1 MVHGACPRP
10 ENEVR
15 NLSVGADSNRW
26 ISDNHKLG
34 FLLISSHSV
43 SDLPYHSII
52 QWSSG
57 RRNDDLE
64 LSALSLVSHE
74 EVYGKVNSTCVA
86 DDKQSARILHINP
99 MDYGLTFY
107 IRPNERGTQ
116 MAHKLL
122 SVNYSHIIVLD
133 MSQSEK
139 MCDLCQYPNWSSS
152 RSRRH

>member
-1 MVHGACPRP
+1 MAPAQGLKMRLGTFLWELTPIAGSQIITSWVSCWYHPIQSAICPIIPSFSDRLGV
-10 ENEVR
+10 ETMTLNYL
-15 NLSVGADSNRW
+15 LS
-26 ISDNHKLG
+26 
-34 FLLISSHSV
+34 
-43 SDLPYHSII
+43 
-52 QWSSG
+52 
-57 RRNDDLE
+57 
-64 LSALSLVSHE
+64 LSLVSHE

-107 IRPNERGTQ
+107 IRPNERGTP

-139 MCDLCQYPNWSSS
+139 MCDVCQYPNWSRS

>member
-1 MVHGACPRP
+1 MAPAQGLKMR
-10 ENEVR
+10 
-15 NLSVGADSNRW
+15 
-26 ISDNHKLG
+26 LG
-34 FLLISSHSV
+34 TFLWELTPIAGSQIITSWVSCWSSHSV
-43 SDLPYHSII
+43 IDLPYHSII

-57 RRNDDLE
+57 LRNDDLE

-139 MCDLCQYPNWSSS
+139 MCDVCQYPNWSRS